1 MNNSAKSNH
10 SVSISEWEILWHNAQ
25 KEQSAMAIWRLPNQ
39 EKTTL
44 LIDKKGGKEINS
56 LALEELGPGFIAAP
70 FVGTPFLLQNS
81 ELSSGIL
88 EANFTAQSYDTFSIQ
103 DTNIKDYF
111 IQKAKSA
118 VEEIQAGKFQ
128 KVVLSRI
135 SQSEF
140 SKEFSVLKAFLK
152 LSLAYPKAFVSAF
165 YLPSLQATWLCASPE
180 ALVEEDHNGLF
191 KTIALAGT
199 QSALNEKG
207 EALSCQQA
215 TWTHKEIEEQAFV
228 SRYIIDCFKK
238 IRLREYDEIGPKTV
252 IAGNLMHLKTE
263 YVVDTKE
270 VHLPDLSGIMLSL
283 LHPTSAVCGTPKEA
297 AIQWIKKAEL
307 HQREMYSGYLGPIN
321 IDKEIHL
328 FVNLRT
334 VKMEE
339 SAQKYLL
346 TYYAG
351 CGITEDSDIE
361 KEWLETEMKT
371 QTIKSVIET
380 TR

>member
-1 MNNSAKSNH
+1 MNNSAKSNQTI
-10 SVSISEWEILWHNAQ
+10 SITAWEALWLEAQ
-25 KEQSAMAIWRLPNQ
+25 KEHCAMAIWRLPNQ
-39 EKTTL
+39 EKTSL
-44 LIDKKGGKEINS
+44 LIDKEGGKEINS
-56 LALEELGPGFIAAP
+56 LALKELGQGFIAAP
-70 FVGTPFLLQNS
+70 FEGSPFLLQAS
-81 ELSSGIL
+81 EIQSGIL
-88 EANFTAQSYDTFSIQ
+88 SPDYQAHAYQTTTIQ
-103 DTNIKDYF
+103 DTNSKAHF
-111 IQKAKSA
+111 IQKATETVKQ
-118 VEEIQAGKFQ
+118 IQSGKFQ

-135 SQSEF
+135 AQSEF
-140 SKEFSVLKAFLK
+140 SKEFSILQAFLK

-165 YLPSLQATWLCASPE
+165 YLPNLQATWLCASPE
-180 ALVEEDHNGLF
+180 TLVEEDQNGIF

-207 EALSCQQA
+207 EALSVQQA

-238 IRLREYDEIGPKTV
+238 IRLREYDEIGPKTI

-270 VHLPDLSGIMLSL
+270 VQLPALSGIMLSL

-297 AIQWIKKAEL
+297 AIQWIKEAEL

-321 IDKEIHL
+321 INQEIHL

-339 SAQKYLL
+339 TAHIYRA

-351 CGITEDSDIE
+351 CGITEDSAIE
-361 KEWLETEMKT
+361 KEWLETTMKT
-371 QTIKSVIET
+371 ETVKSVIEKT
-380 TR
+380 I

>member
-1 MNNSAKSNH
+1 MNNSAESNQT
-10 SVSISEWEILWHNAQ
+10 ISLTEWETLWHKAQ
-25 KEQSAMAIWRLPNQ
+25 KEDYAIAIWRLPN
-39 EKTTL
+39 EAKTTL

-56 LALEELGPGFIAAP
+56 LALDELGSGFIAAP
-70 FVGTPFLLQNS
+70 FEGTPYLLQAS
-81 ELSSGIL
+81 EIISGI
-88 EANFTAQSYDTFSIQ
+88 FDPQTKTKSCPSIS
-103 DTNIKDYF
+103 IKATKVKEHF
-111 IQKAKSA
+111 IQQAKEA
-118 VEEIQAGKFQ
+118 VEQIQAGKFQ

-135 SQSEF
+135 AQSEF
-140 SKEFSVLKAFLK
+140 SKEFSVVQAFLQ
-152 LSLAYPKAFVSAF
+152 LSLAYPKAFISAF

-180 ALVEEDHNGLF
+180 TLVEEDQNGLF

-207 EALSCQQA
+207 EALSVQQA

-228 SRYIIDCFKK
+228 SRYIIECFKK
-238 IRLREYDEIGPKTV
+238 IRLREYDEIGPKTI

-263 YVVDTKE
+263 YVVNTKE
-270 VHLPDLSGIMLSL
+270 VQLPALSGIMLSL

-334 VKMEE
+334 VKIEE
-339 SAQKYLL
+339 KAEKLL
-346 TYYAG
+346 ATYFAG
-351 CGITEDSDIE
+351 CGITEDSDVE

-371 QTIKSVIET
+371 ETVKSVIET
-380 TR
+380 TK